1 MKAITI
7 KEESL
12 MSTLKDGN
20 YEVTA
25 EELEGATMPL
35 EVKVTNGKLDKITT
49 KRDASTALEKT
60 VFTQGASQ
68 IIKNQNLDVDAITGA
83 TVSSNGLI
91 NAVADAIKQAGG
103 NPDDYRTKAETAP
116 AAETSTVEV
125 SIKKDDDYASWR
137 EAPDHVDKEV
147 STDYL
152 IVGAGIAGLASAVQA
167 REEGMDTLVI
177 EKNGF
182 VAGNGGGVEGIFGI
196 NTEMQKKAG
205 IHAEKE
211 DIIAKEMELG
221 QYRADGAFW
230 VDLVNNSADNIDWLL
245 KQGVQLTHVDD
256 YHGTC
261 MFPTFHWW
269 KGGFASIGY
278 VPYMKKRCDE
288 LGVKFMLSTSAISI
302 IKENGAVKG
311 VYAKSP
317 DGIVKINAKATL
329 LCTGGVGH
337 SAELIKKQGWSTKNL
352 HYCSMPSNTGDGY
365 KMAMAAGAKD
375 MLVQSPEF
383 MMNYIMALPH
393 KGVHL
398 YIDPINGFMSLPSG
412 GPAVFVDQDGRRF
425 VNENAKKYNLLYQRM
440 AMQSVKNAYEIFN
453 QDIYDKITA
462 GIKDADK
469 VLAKAVETNEGNS
482 LYKEDNLED
491 LAKHFD
497 LPKETLVKTLNN
509 YNKFAHEGKD
519 EEFAKD
525 KDSLIAMDH
534 GPYYI
539 ARLDP
544 SNLIGVGGV
553 GSNRK
558 FEAIDEDF
566 NTIPGL
572 YMAGMDS
579 TMQYRNVYTI
589 TLGGSACAHNVNSGR
604 HAAMNAKKY
613 IDNL

>member
-1 MKAITI
+1 MEI
-7 KEESL
+7 
-12 MSTLKDGN
+12 
-20 YEVTA
+20 
-25 EELEGATMPL
+25 
-35 EVKVTNGKLDKITT
+35 
-49 KRDASTALEKT
+49 
-60 VFTQGASQ
+60 
-68 IIKNQNLDVDAITGA
+68 DAITGA
-83 TVSSNGLI
+83 TISTNGLI
-91 NAVADAIKQAGG
+91 EAVSDAIKEAGG
-103 NPDDYRTKAETAP
+103 DPADYAQAEFTP
-116 AAETSTVEV
+116 AAEISTEEATV
-125 SIKKDDDYASWR
+125 SQADDYADWR
-137 EAPDHVDKEV
+137 KAPSQIDKEISV
-147 STDYL
+147 EYL

-167 REEGMDTLVI
+167 REEGLETLVI

-196 NTEMQKKAG
+196 NTKMQQEAG

-221 QYRADGAFW
+221 QYRANGAFW
-230 VDLVNNSADNIDWLL
+230 VDLVNNSADNIEWLL

-269 KGGFASIGY
+269 KGGFASEGY

-288 LGVKFMLSTSAISI
+288 LGVKFMTSTSAISI
-302 IKENGAVKG
+302 IQEAGGVKG

-337 SAELIKKQGWSTKNL
+337 SAELIEKQGWSTKNL

-365 KMAMAAGAKD
+365 KMAMAAGARD
-375 MLVQSPEF
+375 MLVESPEF

-393 KGVHL
+393 EGVHL

-412 GPAVFVDQDGRRF
+412 GPTVFVDQDGRRF

-440 AMQSVKNAYEIFN
+440 AMQSVKNAYEVFN
-453 QDIYDKITA
+453 QDIYDRITA
-462 GIKDADK
+462 GIPDADK
-469 VLAKAVETNEGNS
+469 VLDQAVETNEGDS
-482 LYKEDNLED
+482 LYKEDSLED

-497 LPKETLVKTLNN
+497 LPKDVLTKTLND
-509 YNKFAHEGKD
+509 YNKFARQGKD
-519 EEFAKD
+519 EEFAKESD
-525 KDSLIAMDH
+525 NLIPMEE

-544 SNLIGVGGV
+544 SNLIGVGGI

-558 FEAIDEDF
+558 FEAIDPNF

-572 YMAGMDS
+572 YVAGMDS

-604 HAAMNAKKY
+604 HAAMNAKDY
-613 IDNL
+613 IASLG

>member
-1 MKAITI
+1 M
-7 KEESL
+7 SL
-12 MSTLKDGN
+12 QDGK
-20 YEVTA
+20 YEVIA
-25 EELEGATMPL
+25 KELEGATMPL
-35 EVKVTNGKLDKITT
+35 EVEIVDGKISKIVT
-49 KRDASTALEKT
+49 KREPSTILEDT
-60 VFTQGASQ
+60 VFSKGSKEIVDRQS
-68 IIKNQNLDVDAITGA
+68 LDLDAITGA
-83 TVSSNGLI
+83 TVSTNGLI
-91 NAVADAIKQAGG
+91 DAVADAIKQAGG
-103 NPDDYRTKAETAP
+103 NLADYQTKAKTEP
-116 AAETSTVEV
+116 AAEMTTAEYKVEEN
-125 SIKKDDDYASWR
+125 DEYADWR
-137 EAPDHVDKEV
+137 KVPENVDKEI
-147 STDYL
+147 SIEYL

-167 REEGMDTLVI
+167 REEGLDTLVI
-177 EKNGF
+177 EKNAF

-230 VDLVNNSADNIDWLL
+230 VDLVNNSADNIDWLI
-245 KQGVQLTHVDD
+245 KQGVHLTKVDD

-269 KGGFASIGY
+269 EGGFASIGY
-278 VPYMKKRCDE
+278 VPFMKKRCDE
-288 LGVKFMLSTSAISI
+288 LDVKFMTSTSAISI
-302 IKENGAVKG
+302 IKENGVVKG

-317 DGIVKINAKATL
+317 EGTIKINAKATL
-329 LCTGGVGH
+329 MCTGGVGH
-337 SAELIKKQGWSTKNL
+337 SPELIEKQGWSTKNL

-393 KGVHL
+393 EGVHL

-412 GPAVFVDQDGRRF
+412 GPTIFVDQDGRRF
-425 VNENAKKYNLLYQRM
+425 VSENAKKYNLLYQRM
-440 AMQSVKNAYEIFN
+440 AFQSIKQGYEIFN
-453 QDIYDKITA
+453 QDIYDKITK
-462 GIKDADK
+462 GIDGADE
-469 VLAKAVETNEGNS
+469 VLAKAVETNDGDS
-482 LYKEDNLED
+482 LYKEDRIED
-491 LAKHFD
+491 LAKYFD
-497 LPKETLVKTLNN
+497 LPEDTLVKTIND
-509 YNKFAHEGKD
+509 YNKFARQGKD

-525 KDSLIAMDH
+525 KDSLIPMEE
-534 GPYYI
+534 GPFYI

-544 SNLIGVGGV
+544 SNLIGVGGI

-572 YMAGMDS
+572 YVAGMDS

-604 HAAMNAKKY
+604 HAAMNAKEY
-613 IDNL
+613 ISNL

>member
-1 MKAITI
+1 MA
-7 KEESL
+7 
-12 MSTLKDGN
+12 TLKDGK
-20 YEVTA
+20 YDVIA
-25 EELEGATMPL
+25 HELEGATMPL
-35 EVKVTNGKLDKITT
+35 TVEIQAGKIAQVKPERGYKSPLEEAVFDKGAKQIVD
-49 KRDASTALEKT
+49 KQSLE
-60 VFTQGASQ
+60 
-68 IIKNQNLDVDAITGA
+68 IDAITGA
-83 TVSSNGLI
+83 TISTNGLI
-91 NAVADAIKQAGG
+91 DAVSAAIKQAGG
-103 NPDDYRTKAETAP
+103 DPAEYAKAEFTP
-116 AAETSTVEV
+116 AEEISMEKITVNQA
-125 SIKKDDDYASWR
+125 DDYADWR
-137 EAPDHVDKEV
+137 KTPSKVDKEISV
-147 STDYL
+147 EYL

-167 REEGMDTLVI
+167 REEGLETLVI

-196 NTEMQKKAG
+196 NTKMQQEAG

-221 QYRADGAFW
+221 QYRANGAFW
-230 VDLVNNSADNIDWLL
+230 VDLVNNSADNIEWLL

-269 KGGFASIGY
+269 KGGFASEGY

-288 LGVKFMLSTSAISI
+288 LGVNFMTSTSAISI
-302 IKENGAVKG
+302 IQEDGTVKG

-317 DGIVKINAKATL
+317 DGVIKINAKATL

-337 SAELIKKQGWSTKNL
+337 SAELIEKQGWSTKNL

-375 MLVQSPEF
+375 MLVESPEF

-393 KGVHL
+393 EGVHL

-412 GPAVFVDQDGRRF
+412 GPTVFVDQDGRRF

-440 AMQSVKNAYEIFN
+440 AMQSVKNAYEVFN
-453 QDIYDKITA
+453 QDIYDRITA
-462 GIKDADK
+462 GIPDADK
-469 VLAKAVETNEGNS
+469 ILAEAVETNEGDS
-482 LYKEDNLED
+482 LYKEDSLED
-491 LAKHFD
+491 LAKHFN
-497 LPKETLVKTLNN
+497 LPKDVLTKTLKD
-509 YNKFAHEGKD
+509 YNKFARQGKD

-525 KDSLIAMDH
+525 KDNLIPMEE

-544 SNLIGVGGV
+544 SNLIGVGGI

-558 FEAIDEDF
+558 FEAIDADF

-572 YMAGMDS
+572 YVAGMDS

-604 HAAMNAKKY
+604 HAAMNAKEY
-613 IDNL
+613 IASLR

>member
-1 MKAITI
+1 
-7 KEESL
+7 
-12 MSTLKDGN
+12 
-20 YEVTA
+20 
-25 EELEGATMPL
+25 MPL
-35 EVKVTNGKLDKITT
+35 MVEIAEGKIAKVKPE
-49 KRDASTALEKT
+49 RDYKSALEEA
-60 VFTQGASQ
+60 VFAKGAAQ
-68 IIKNQNLDVDAITGA
+68 IVDKQSLEIDAITGA
-83 TVSSNGLI
+83 TISTNGLI
-91 NAVADAIKQAGG
+91 EAVSDAIKEAGG
-103 NPDDYRTKAETAP
+103 DPADYAQAEFTP
-116 AAETSTVEV
+116 AAEISTEEATV
-125 SIKKDDDYASWR
+125 SQADDYADWR
-137 EAPDHVDKEV
+137 KAPSQIDKEISV
-147 STDYL
+147 ESL
-152 IVGAGIAGLASAVQA
+152 IVGAGIAGLDSAVQA
-167 REEGMDTLVI
+167 REEGLETLII

-196 NTEMQKKAG
+196 NTKMQQEAG

-221 QYRADGAFW
+221 QYRVNGAFW
-230 VDLVNNSADNIDWLL
+230 VDLVNNSADNIEWLL

-269 KGGFASIGY
+269 KGGFASEGY

-288 LGVKFMLSTSAISI
+288 LGVSFMTSTSAISI
-302 IKENGAVKG
+302 IREAGGVKG

-337 SAELIKKQGWSTKNL
+337 SAELIEKQGWSTKNL

-365 KMAMAAGAKD
+365 KMAMAAGARD
-375 MLVQSPEF
+375 MLVESPEF

-393 KGVHL
+393 EGVHL

-412 GPAVFVDQDGRRF
+412 GPTVFVDQDGRRF

-440 AMQSVKNAYEIFN
+440 AMQSVKNAYEVFN
-453 QDIYDKITA
+453 QDIYDRITA
-462 GIKDADK
+462 GIPDADK
-469 VLAKAVETNEGNS
+469 ALAQAVETNEGDS
-482 LYKEDNLED
+482 LYKEDSLED

-497 LPKETLVKTLNN
+497 LPKDVLTKTLND
-509 YNKFAHEGKD
+509 YNKFARQGKD

-525 KDSLIAMDH
+525 SDNLIPMEE

-544 SNLIGVGGV
+544 SNLIGVGGI

-558 FEAIDEDF
+558 FEAIDPDF

-572 YMAGMDS
+572 YVAGMDS

-604 HAAMNAKKY
+604 HAAMNAKGY
-613 IDNL
+613 IASLK

>member
-1 MKAITI
+1 M
-7 KEESL
+7 
-12 MSTLKDGN
+12 
-20 YEVTA
+20 
-25 EELEGATMPL
+25 
-35 EVKVTNGKLDKITT
+35 
-49 KRDASTALEKT
+49 
-60 VFTQGASQ
+60 
-68 IIKNQNLDVDAITGA
+68 
-83 TVSSNGLI
+83 
-91 NAVADAIKQAGG
+91 
-103 NPDDYRTKAETAP
+103 
-116 AAETSTVEV
+116 
-125 SIKKDDDYASWR
+125 
-137 EAPDHVDKEV
+137 
-147 STDYL
+147 

-167 REEGMDTLVI
+167 REEGLETLVI

-196 NTEMQKKAG
+196 NTKMQQEAG

-221 QYRADGAFW
+221 QYRANGAFW
-230 VDLVNNSADNIDWLL
+230 VDLVNNSADNIEWLL

-269 KGGFASIGY
+269 KGGFASEGY

-288 LGVKFMLSTSAISI
+288 LGVKFMTSTSAISI
-302 IKENGAVKG
+302 IQEDGVVKG
-311 VYAKSP
+311 VYAKSA

-337 SAELIKKQGWSTKNL
+337 SAELIEKQGWSTKNL

-365 KMAMAAGAKD
+365 KMAMAAGARD
-375 MLVQSPEF
+375 MLVESPEF
-383 MMNYIMALPH
+383 MMNYIMALSH
-393 KGVHL
+393 EGVHL

-412 GPAVFVDQDGRRF
+412 GSTVFVDQDGRRF

-440 AMQSVKNAYEIFN
+440 AMQSVKNAYEVFN
-453 QDIYDKITA
+453 QDIYDRITA
-462 GIKDADK
+462 GIPDADK
-469 VLAKAVETNEGNS
+469 VLAQAVETNEGDS
-482 LYKEDNLED
+482 LYKEDSLED

-497 LPKETLVKTLNN
+497 LPKDVLTKTLND
-509 YNKFAHEGKD
+509 YNKFARQGKD

-525 KDSLIAMDH
+525 SDNLIPMEE

-544 SNLIGVGGV
+544 SNLIGVGGI

-558 FEAIDEDF
+558 FEAIDPDF

-572 YMAGMDS
+572 SVAGMDS

-604 HAAMNAKKY
+604 HAAMNAKDY
-613 IDNL
+613 IASLK

>member
-1 MKAITI
+1 MIEAV
-7 KEESL
+7 S
-12 MSTLKDGN
+12 
-20 YEVTA
+20 
-25 EELEGATMPL
+25 
-35 EVKVTNGKLDKITT
+35 
-49 KRDASTALEKT
+49 
-60 VFTQGASQ
+60 
-68 IIKNQNLDVDAITGA
+68 DAIREAGGDPADYAQAEFTPAAEISTEEA
-83 TVSSNGLI
+83 TVS
-91 NAVADAIKQAGG
+91 QA
-103 NPDDYRTKAETAP
+103 
-116 AAETSTVEV
+116 
-125 SIKKDDDYASWR
+125 DDYADWR
-137 EAPDHVDKEV
+137 KAPSQIDKEISV
-147 STDYL
+147 EYL

-167 REEGMDTLVI
+167 REEGLETLVI

-196 NTEMQKKAG
+196 NTKMQQEAG

-221 QYRADGAFW
+221 QYRANGAFW
-230 VDLVNNSADNIDWLL
+230 VDLVNNSADNIEWLL

-269 KGGFASIGY
+269 KGGFASEGY

-288 LGVKFMLSTSAISI
+288 LGVSFMTSTSAISI
-302 IKENGAVKG
+302 IQEAGVVKG

-337 SAELIKKQGWSTKNL
+337 SAELIEKQGWSTKNL

-375 MLVQSPEF
+375 MLVESPEF

-393 KGVHL
+393 EGVHL
-398 YIDPINGFMSLPSG
+398 YIDPINGFMSLPSC
-412 GPAVFVDQDGRRF
+412 GPTVFVDQDGRRF

-440 AMQSVKNAYEIFN
+440 AMQSVKNAYEVFN
-453 QDIYDKITA
+453 QDIYDRITA
-462 GIKDADK
+462 GIPDADK
-469 VLAKAVETNEGNS
+469 VLAQAVETNEGDS

-497 LPKETLVKTLNN
+497 LPKDVLTKTLND
-509 YNKFAHEGKD
+509 YNKFARQGKD

-525 KDSLIAMDH
+525 SYNLIPMEE

-544 SNLIGVGGV
+544 SNLIGVGGI

-558 FEAIDEDF
+558 FEAIDPDF

-572 YMAGMDS
+572 YVAGMDS

-604 HAAMNAKKY
+604 HAAMNAKDY
-613 IDNL
+613 IASLG

>member
-1 MKAITI
+1 
-7 KEESL
+7 
-12 MSTLKDGN
+12 
-20 YEVTA
+20 
-25 EELEGATMPL
+25 MPL
-35 EVKVTNGKLDKITT
+35 MVEIAEGKIAKVKPE
-49 KRDASTALEKT
+49 RDYKSALEEA
-60 VFTQGASQ
+60 VFAKGAAQ
-68 IIKNQNLDVDAITGA
+68 IVDKQSLEIDAITGA
-83 TVSSNGLI
+83 TISTNGLI
-91 NAVADAIKQAGG
+91 EAVSDAIKEAGG
-103 NPDDYRTKAETAP
+103 DPADYAQAEFTP
-116 AAETSTVEV
+116 AAEISTEEATV
-125 SIKKDDDYASWR
+125 SQADDYADR
-137 EAPDHVDKEV
+137 RKAPSQIDKEISV
-147 STDYL
+147 EYL

-167 REEGMDTLVI
+167 REEGLETLVI

-196 NTEMQKKAG
+196 NTKMQQEAG

-221 QYRADGAFW
+221 QYRANGAFW
-230 VDLVNNSADNIDWLL
+230 VDLVNNSADNIEWLL

-269 KGGFASIGY
+269 KGGFASEGY

-288 LGVKFMLSTSAISI
+288 LGVSFMTSTSAISI
-302 IKENGAVKG
+302 IQEAGVVKG

-337 SAELIKKQGWSTKNL
+337 SAELIEKQGWSTKNL

-365 KMAMAAGAKD
+365 KMAMAAGARD
-375 MLVQSPEF
+375 MLVESPEF

-393 KGVHL
+393 EGVHL

-412 GPAVFVDQDGRRF
+412 GPTVFVDQDGRRF

-440 AMQSVKNAYEIFN
+440 AMQSVKNAYEVFN
-453 QDIYDKITA
+453 QDIYDRITA
-462 GIKDADK
+462 GIPDADK
-469 VLAKAVETNEGNS
+469 VLAQAVETNEGDS
-482 LYKEDNLED
+482 LYKEDSLED

-497 LPKETLVKTLNN
+497 LPNDVLTKTLND
-509 YNKFAHEGKD
+509 YNKFARQGKD
-519 EEFAKD
+519 EEFAKESD
-525 KDSLIAMDH
+525 NLIPMEE

-544 SNLIGVGGV
+544 SNLIGVGGI

-558 FEAIDEDF
+558 FEAIDPDF

-572 YMAGMDS
+572 YVAGMDS

-604 HAAMNAKKY
+604 HAAMNAKDY
-613 IDNL
+613 IASLG